1 MENEEL
7 KKLIERKEQEI
18 KDLMKLKKFL
28 SDEHLN
34 EQIDLRLK
42 AFSNALQTKTKVKN
56 KGSLYT

>member
-1 MENEEL
+1 MENEKL

-42 AFSNALQTKTKVKN
+42 DLTT
-56 KGSLYT
+56 LYKQRKK

>member
-42 AFSNALQTKTKVKN
+42 DLTTLYKQRKKVKN
-56 KGSLYT
+56 KGSLYK